1 LLEKEIH
8 TVPNRV
14 HKLPCSVAIATAFQ
28 ALILVAPCAAQQ
40 LGNDT
45 LSVSVNAKEGTY
57 QLAVRGGQPIFT
69 SHAAAQVNREWLH
82 SSDYPRH
89 VASETGFAD
98 DLGSGRA
105 ITVTNSGL
113 PGKADLIF
121 VIQLYDHTSYATL
134 EVTVRNTTGKTLT
147 LQAFRGLEL
156 VGDPLLNLGGH
167 ASADRVLSDSYSE
180 DRPDLQLY
188 DLGKAPGGMH
198 RGVGSQLIY
207 NRESKQSLFLGA
219 LTADH
224 LLTYLH
230 LQAAREGAE
239 TKIASY
245 SVDLTGT
252 TEIQK
257 DYDLRDDPAEDQL
270 ELNLPIEPGREFV
283 SERLML
289 EAGSDYHKQLLAY
302 GDAIRKLHHARV
314 PAQTPIGWWSW
325 TAYYGAINQG
335 ETLTNADWQAAHLKA
350 LGYTFLQVDEGYQY
364 ARGEYVTANATQFP
378 NGMRTVGHHVTG
390 DGLIFG
396 VWTAPFQVTSRAWV
410 YEHHKDWLVHNAK
423 GEPIH
428 TEQLWHQKSDLI
440 YVLDTTNPGAQEY
453 LRETYRTLVREWG
466 VRFIKLD
473 FMDSSAIE
481 GFMYRPNT
489 TALEALR
496 IGLQVIRDAVGEDVI
511 LDKDGSPMLTPVG
524 LVDTGRIS
532 ADTAHSFEGTR
543 SAASGIAARFYM
555 HRNFFLDDPDAFNT
569 VEESFSERTRASAS
583 YPLSVA
589 QTSIALS
596 AVSGG
601 MYEIGDDM
609 LVMGSQKD
617 RLALVEN
624 EDLLNMAKMGRAS
637 TPVDLMTYE
646 PEDERPSI
654 FFLRESP
661 HQAVLTVFNWTK
673 SPRSHTLKLAD
684 LGLPSDHTFAAFDVL
699 NQDAPVPLMGSA
711 EQIEN
716 QAPESVRVIKIID
729 NSLSPSA
736 PTITA
741 DVPSVARAG
750 ETFPLSAQTEPS
762 GVPAVS
768 YLWDFGDGT
777 SADGPKAS
785 HTYTRAA
792 NFTVRLTVQGID
804 GLPAVQS
811 FSVKVTGN
819 LRAYPSLLDNRRFQ
833 DPTEH

>member
-1 LLEKEIH
+1 VSMRI
-8 TVPNRV
+8 
-14 HKLPCSVAIATAFQ
+14 HKLLCGIAIAIVFE
-28 ALILVAPCAAQQ
+28 ALIFTAPCAAQQ
-40 LGNDT
+40 LENDM
-45 LSVSVNAKEGTY
+45 LSLSVNAKDGTY
-57 QLAVRGGQPIFT
+57 QLALRGGQPIFT
-69 SHAAAQVNREWLH
+69 SHAAAQINHEWLR

-89 VASETGFAD
+89 VASESRFAD
-98 DLGSGRA
+98 DLGSGRTISA
-105 ITVTNSGL
+105 RNSGL
-113 PGKADLIF
+113 QDKADLIF
-121 VIQLYDHTSYATL
+121 VIQLYDKTSYATL
-134 EVTVRNTTGKTLT
+134 QVSVQNTTGKTLT

-156 VGDPLLNLGGH
+156 LGDPLLNLGGH

-180 DRPDLQLY
+180 DRPDLRLY
-188 DLGKAPGGMH
+188 DLGNAPGGMH

-207 NRESKQSLFLGA
+207 NRDSKQSLFIGA
-219 LTADH
+219 LTANR

-239 TKIASY
+239 TKIRSY

-257 DYDLRDDPAEDQL
+257 EYDLRDDPVENQL
-270 ELNLPIEPGREFV
+270 ELNLPIEPGGEFV

-289 EAGSDYHKQLLAY
+289 EAGPDYHNQLLAY

-314 PAQTPIGWWSW
+314 SAQTPIGWWSW
-325 TAYYGAINQG
+325 TAYYGAINEG
-335 ETLTNADWQAAHLKA
+335 ETLANADWQAAHLKA
-350 LGYTFLQVDEGYQY
+350 LGYNFFQVDEGYQY
-364 ARGEYVTANATQFP
+364 ARGEYETANATQYP
-378 NGMRTVGHHVTG
+378 NGMRAVGHHVVG

-410 YEHHKDWLVHNAK
+410 YEHHKDWLVHNAN
-423 GEPIH
+423 GDPIH

-453 LRETYRTLVREWG
+453 LRQTYRTLVREWG

-489 TALEALR
+489 SALEALR
-496 IGLQVIRDAVGEDVI
+496 IGLQVIRDAVGDDVI

-524 LVDTGRIS
+524 LVDTGRTS

-543 SAASGIAARFYM
+543 TAAAGIAARFYM

-569 VEESFSERTRASAS
+569 IEEFFSEHTRASAS
-583 YPLSVA
+583 YPLLAA
-589 QTSIALS
+589 QASIALS

-624 EDLLNMAKMGRAS
+624 EDLLNRAKLGRAS

-646 PEDERPSI
+646 PDDAQPSV

-661 HQAVLTVFNWTK
+661 RQAILTVFNWTK

-684 LGLPSDHTFAAFDVL
+684 LGLPSDHSFTALDVL
-699 NQDAPVPLMGSA
+699 SQDAPVPLVGSA
-711 EQIEN
+711 ARIEN
-716 QAPESVRVIKIID
+716 QAPESVRVVKIID
-729 NSLSPSA
+729 NNVSPSA
-736 PTITA
+736 PTVTA
-741 DVPSVARAG
+741 NVSSAANAG
-750 ETFPLSAQTEPS
+750 ETFHLSAQTEPA

-777 SADGPKAS
+777 SADGPKVS

-792 NFTVRLTVQGID
+792 NFTIHLTVQGID
-804 GLPAVQS
+804 GVPAVQS
-811 FSVKVTGN
+811 FPVKVTGN
-819 LRAYPSLLDNRRFQ
+819 LRAYPSLLDNRRFRE
-833 DPTEH
+833 PTDH